1 MQQYLLDTHTLLWMQ
16 DDNKNLSPLVKKI
29 LSDEHSELYVS
40 IASFWEITIKLHL
53 GKLELGYAID
63 DLVNACGIGNIIIIP
78 IEIAFLKELQLL
90 PSIHKEIPL
99 TEL

>member
-1 MQQYLLDTHTLLWMQ
+1 M
-16 DDNKNLSPLVKKI
+16 
-29 LSDEHSELYVS
+29 
-40 IASFWEITIKLHL
+40 

-90 PSIHKEIPL
+90 PSIHKDPFDRIIMASAISLNL
-99 TEL
+99 TVITLDEYINQYDLKTVW

>member
-40 IASFWEITIKLHL
+40 IASFWE
-53 GKLELGYAID
+53 
-63 DLVNACGIGNIIIIP
+63 
-78 IEIAFLKELQLL
+78 LQLNYTW
-90 PSIHKEIPL
+90 EN
-99 TEL
+99 